1 MVVAAAEQWA
11 TAWWQQQWQPHRKGL
26 TGLWLWR
33 GGQHCPTSR
42 RQYLLPPQEAVAQH
56 AKAALTQQVV
66 EETQS
71 AAENVHCGT
80 QSQ

>member
-1 MVVAAAEQWA
+1 MGNCLVAATVAA
-11 TAWWQQQWQPHRKGL
+11 PQQGTYGL
-26 TGLWLWR
+26 VAVA